1 MIYESDSRR
10 VIDSAT
16 QVTVTIEICANMKD
30 RTRILRMLSDNRI
43 VDVINKGLDSVYKEG
58 KE

>member
-1 MIYESDSRR
+1 MIYECDSRR

-16 QVTVTIEICANMKD
+16 QVTATIEICANMKD
-30 RTRILRMLSDNRI
+30 RTKILRMLSDNRI
-43 VDVINKGLDSVYKEG
+43 VDVISKGLDCVYKEE